1 MKQFVLLC
9 MLGAVVWAGSAGA
22 GSAGAQANPI
32 FVGAGDIARCGSSSP
47 ADSRPEATAK
57 LLDAIAGTV
66 FTAGDNAYPD
76 GAVEDFQSCY
86 VPTWG
91 RHRARTRPSPGNHD
105 YNQPDAA
112 PYYAYFGTNA
122 GPAGR
127 GYYSY
132 NLGAWHIISL
142 NSNIPADTAS
152 AQASWLR
159 TDLATY
165 QAACTLA
172 YWHHPV
178 FSSGEHGNDPQ
189 MQEIWQILYTY
200 GADVVL
206 NGHDHD
212 YERFALQTP
221 DGEADPAHGIREFI
235 VGTGGASLRGFR
247 STPEPN
253 SEVREHSTYGVLK
266 LTLRPSGYDWEFVPI
281 AGQTFR
287 DMGSAACVAPA
298 QSPFFLAYLPMVRR

>member
-1 MKQFVLLC
+1 MKQFILLC
-9 MLGAVVWAGSAGA
+9 VLGAVVWAGSAGA
-22 GSAGAQANPI
+22 GSAGAQANPV
-32 FVGAGDIARCGSSSP
+32 FVGAGDIARCGSGGP

-57 LLDAIAGTV
+57 LLDTIAGTI

-76 GAVEDFQSCY
+76 GTVEDFQSCY
-86 VPTWG
+86 APTWG

-105 YNQPDAA
+105 YNQTDAA

-152 AQASWLR
+152 PQASWLR
-159 TDLATY
+159 TDLATH

-172 YWHHPV
+172 YWHHPL
-178 FSSGEHGNDPQ
+178 FSSGDHGNDPH
-189 MQEIWQILYTY
+189 MLDIWRILYTY
-200 GADVVL
+200 GADVVIS
-206 NGHDHD
+206 GHDHD
-212 YERFALQTP
+212 YERFAPQTP
-221 DGEADPAHGIREFI
+221 DAEADPAHGIREFV
-235 VGTGGASLRGFR
+235 VGTGGASLRAFR

-253 SEVREHSTYGVLK
+253 SEVRERSTYGVLK
-266 LTLRPSGYDWEFVPI
+266 MTLRPSGYDWEFVPI

-287 DMGSAACVAPA
+287 DVGSAACVAPE
-298 QSPFFLAYLPMVRR
+298 QSPFFLAYLPLLRR

>member
-22 GSAGAQANPI
+22 GSAGAQANPVL
-32 FVGAGDIARCGSSSP
+32 VGAGDIARCGSGVP

-57 LLDAIAGTV
+57 LLDTIPGTV

-86 VPTWG
+86 TPTWG

-105 YNQPDAA
+105 YNQTDAA

-122 GPAGR
+122 GPSGR

-142 NSNIPADTAS
+142 NSNIAAETTS
-152 AQASWLR
+152 AQGVWLR
-159 TDLATY
+159 ADLATHR
-165 QAACTLA
+165 AACTLA

-178 FSSGEHGNDPQ
+178 FSSGDHGNDPH
-189 MQEIWQILYTY
+189 MQEIWQILYTF

-206 NGHDHD
+206 NGHDHN
-212 YERFALQTP
+212 YERFAPQTP
-221 DGEADPAHGIREFI
+221 DGEADPAHGIREFV
-235 VGTGGASLRGFR
+235 VGTGGASLRAFR

-253 SEVREHSTYGVLK
+253 SEVRERRTYGVLK
-266 LTLRPSGYDWEFVPI
+266 LTLRPNGYDWEFVPI

-287 DMGSAACVAPA
+287 DVGSAACVAPA
-298 QSPFFLAYLPMVRR
+298 QSPFFSAYLSMVRR